1 VLKLA
6 ARLLTDILKVDG
18 KTLSFSVVSKKK
30 KAFQLLKNEQESLS
44 SLLKTMMQLN
54 VESNLRQGLE
64 EV

>member
-1 VLKLA
+1 MLKLA
-6 ARLLTDILKVDG
+6 ARLLTDILEGDG

-30 KAFQLLKNEQESLS
+30 KAFQPLEDEQESLS